1 MRMLILT
8 TSTFATLALAACN
21 QPAESPSAPAAEDN
35 AIDAVAIDKNAPPPA
50 PVVPAPR
57 PAPRPAS
64 APAPAD
70 TSSADAEDA
79 AAAAAAT
86 ADASTASMMDG
97 PSPEVRDMAK
107 EKAEATNLRP
117 N

>member
-8 TSTFATLALAACN
+8 TSAFATLALAACN
-21 QPAESPSAPAAEDN
+21 QPAESPAAPAAADN

-50 PVVPAPR
+50 PVVQAPR
-57 PAPRPAS
+57 PARA
-64 APAPAD
+64 APTPVD
-70 TSSADAEDA
+70 TAATEAQDAGA
-79 AAAAAAT
+79 AAAVAAST
-86 ADASTASMMDG
+86 ADSSAASMMDG

-107 EKAEATNLRP
+107 AKAEATNLRP

>member
-8 TSTFATLALAACN
+8 TTALATLALAACN
-21 QPAESPSAPAAEDN
+21 QPTESPTAPAAEDN

-50 PVVPAPR
+50 PVVQAPR
-57 PAPRPAS
+57 PARA
-64 APAPAD
+64 APAPAP
-70 TSSADAEDA
+70 AAEEEA
-79 AAAAAAT
+79 AAPAE
-86 ADASTASMMDG
+86 ASTEGMMAG
-97 PSPEVRDMAK
+97 PSPEVRDTAK

>member
-8 TSTFATLALAACN
+8 TTALATLALAACN
-21 QPAESPSAPAAEDN
+21 QPTESPTAPAAEDN

-50 PVVPAPR
+50 PVVQAPR
-57 PAPRPAS
+57 PARA
-64 APAPAD
+64 APAPAP
-70 TSSADAEDA
+70 AAEEEVA
-79 AAAAAAT
+79 SPAE
-86 ADASTASMMDG
+86 ASTEGMMAG
-97 PSPEVRDMAK
+97 PSPEVRDTAK

>member
-8 TSTFATLALAACN
+8 TAALATRALAACN
-21 QPAESPSAPAAEDN
+21 QPAENPSAPAAADN

-50 PVVPAPR
+50 PVVQAPR
-57 PAPRPAS
+57 PAPRPA
-64 APAPAD
+64 PAPAD
-70 TSSADAEDA
+70 TTSADAEDA

>member
-8 TSTFATLALAACN
+8 TAALATLALAACN
-21 QPAESPSAPAAEDN
+21 QPAESPSAPAAADN
-35 AIDAVAIDKNAPPPA
+35 AVDAVAIDKNAPPPA
-50 PVVPAPR
+50 PVVQAPR
-57 PAPRPAS
+57 PAPRA

-70 TSSADAEDA
+70 TTSADAEDA
-79 AAAAAAT
+79 AAAAASSAE
-86 ADASTASMMDG
+86 APSTGMMDG
-97 PSPEVRDMAK
+97 PSPEVRDTAK

>member
-1 MRMLILT
+1 MRTLILT

-21 QPAESPSAPAAEDN
+21 QPAESPSAPAAADN

-50 PVVPAPR
+50 PVVQAPR
-57 PAPRPAS
+57 PAPRS

-70 TSSADAEDA
+70 TRSTDAEDA

-86 ADASTASMMDG
+86 ADASTAGMMDG
-97 PSPEVRDMAK
+97 PSPEVRDTAK

>member
-8 TSTFATLALAACN
+8 AAAMSALALAACN
-21 QPAESPSAPAAEDN
+21 QPTESPSAPAAADN

-50 PVVPAPR
+50 PVVQAPR
-57 PAPRPAS
+57 PARA
-64 APAPAD
+64 APTPVD
-70 TSSADAEDA
+70 TASADAEDA
-79 AAAAAAT
+79 AATAAAT
-86 ADASTASMMDG
+86 TDASTASMMDG
-97 PSPEVRDMAK
+97 PSPEVRDTAK

>member
-8 TSTFATLALAACN
+8 TAALATLALTACN
-21 QPAESPSAPAAEDN
+21 QPAEGPSAPAAADN
-35 AIDAVAIDKNAPPPA
+35 AVDAVAIDKNAPPPA
-50 PVVPAPR
+50 PVVQAPR
-57 PAPRPAS
+57 PAPRA

-70 TSSADAEDA
+70 TTSTDAEEA
-79 AAAAAAT
+79 AAAAASSAE
-86 ADASTASMMDG
+86 APSTGMMDG

>member
-8 TSTFATLALAACN
+8 TAAISTLALAACN
-21 QPAESPSAPAAEDN
+21 QPADSPSAPAAADD
-35 AIDAVAIDKNAPPPA
+35 AVDAVAIDKNAPPPA
-50 PVVPAPR
+50 PVVQAPR
-57 PAPRPAS
+57 AAR
-64 APAPAD
+64 APAPATT
-70 TSSADAEDA
+70 TSAEAEDA

-86 ADASTASMMDG
+86 AEAPATGIMDG
-97 PSPEVRDMAK
+97 PSPEVRDTAK

>member
-8 TSTFATLALAACN
+8 TTALALAACN
-21 QPAESPSAPAAEDN
+21 QPAESPSAPAAADN

-50 PVVPAPR
+50 PVVQAPR
-57 PAPRPAS
+57 PARATPVTA
-64 APAPAD
+64 AT
-70 TSSADAEDA
+70 TSEDAEDA
-79 AAAAAAT
+79 AAAGAAT
-86 ADASTASMMDG
+86 ADASTAGMMDG

>member
-8 TSTFATLALAACN
+8 TAALATLALAACN
-21 QPAESPSAPAAEDN
+21 QPTESPSAPAADDN

-50 PVVPAPR
+50 PVVQAPR
-57 PAPRPAS
+57 PARAA
-64 APAPAD
+64 APAPV
-70 TSSADAEDA
+70 TPTEAEDT

-86 ADASTASMMDG
+86 ADTSAEGMMAG
-97 PSPEVRDMAK
+97 PSPEVRDTAK

>member
-8 TSTFATLALAACN
+8 TAAMSTLALAACN
-21 QPAESPSAPAAEDN
+21 QPTESPSAPAAEDN

-50 PVVPAPR
+50 PVVQAPR
-57 PAPRPAS
+57 PARA
-64 APAPAD
+64 APAPAP
-70 TSSADAEDA
+70 AAEEEA
-79 AAAAAAT
+79 AAPAE
-86 ADASTASMMDG
+86 ASTEGMMAG
-97 PSPEVRDMAK
+97 PSPEVRDTAK

>member
-8 TSTFATLALAACN
+8 TVALATLALAACN
-21 QPAESPSAPAAEDN
+21 QPTESASAPAAEDN

-50 PVVPAPR
+50 PVVQAPR
-57 PAPRPAS
+57 PARAAPTPALAGEEEAA
-64 APAPAD
+64 APA
-70 TSSADAEDA
+70 E
-79 AAAAAAT
+79 
-86 ADASTASMMDG
+86 ASTEGMIAG
-97 PSPEVRDMAK
+97 PSPEVRDTAK

>member
-1 MRMLILT
+1 MLILT
-8 TSTFATLALAACN
+8 TAVLSTLALAACN
-21 QPAESPSAPAAEDN
+21 QPTESPSAPAAADN

-50 PVVPAPR
+50 SVVQAPR
-57 PAPRPAS
+57 PARA
-64 APAPAD
+64 APAPAPAPAPA
-70 TSSADAEDA
+70 TDA
-79 AAAAAAT
+79 AEEVAAPAEAAT
-86 ADASTASMMDG
+86 EDMMAG

>member
-8 TSTFATLALAACN
+8 TTALATLALAACD
-21 QPAESPSAPAAEDN
+21 QPTESPSAPAAEDN

-50 PVVPAPR
+50 PVVQAPR
-57 PAPRPAS
+57 PARA
-64 APAPAD
+64 APAPAP
-70 TSSADAEDA
+70 AAEEEVA
-79 AAAAAAT
+79 SPAE
-86 ADASTASMMDG
+86 ASTEGMMAG
-97 PSPEVRDMAK
+97 PSPEVRDTAK